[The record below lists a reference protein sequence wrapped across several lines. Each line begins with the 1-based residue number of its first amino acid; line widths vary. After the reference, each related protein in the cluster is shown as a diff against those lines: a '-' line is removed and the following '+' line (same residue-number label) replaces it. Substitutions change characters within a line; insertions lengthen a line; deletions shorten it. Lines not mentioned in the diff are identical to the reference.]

1 MAFLPSFQEA
11 IQSHTGGIL
20 YFLGERDKS
29 SQLDLSPDV
38 SNVEQGYL
46 EFSHSWG
53 RNDAWGYMLNSVIG
67 ETKALSPTILCEPFP
82 PKFSSGEVGW
92 KTWLG
97 YTLASPGF
105 PEKQQIV
112 RRVGTIT
119 TWQYS
124 GKVLEGYNRLVLDLQ
139 DLLVRGQIWNEN
151 SLLLAGYPST
161 NARPLE
167 QVYHFRKPV
176 EVSLFLEMNP
186 FLIPLLEEA
195 YDHIRKYFPSSNL
208 FLEVIAD
215 PEVIDE
221 RQLIIFIDANHGLD
235 EASEALDR
243 LDKDWW
249 LDVMERA
256 QEKLCITLEFQ

>member
-11 IQSHTGGIL
+11 LQSHTGGIL
-20 YFLGERDKS
+20 YFLGELDKS
-29 SQLDLSPDV
+29 SPVDPGPDV
-38 SNVEQGYL
+38 SNVWQGYF
-46 EFSHSWG
+46 EFSQSWG
-53 RNDAWGYMLNSVIG
+53 RNDAWEYMLNSVIG
-67 ETKALSPTILCEPFP
+67 ETKALSPTILYEPFP
-82 PKFSSGEVGW
+82 PKFSSSEMGW

-97 YTLASPGF
+97 YALASPGF
-105 PEKQQIV
+105 PEQQQIV
-112 RRVGTIT
+112 RREGTRT

-124 GKVLEGYNRLVLDLQ
+124 GKVLEGYHRLVLDLQ
-139 DLLVRGQIWNEN
+139 DLLIRGQIWNEN

-161 NARPLE
+161 NARSLE

-176 EVSLFLEMNP
+176 EVSLFLEKNP

-195 YDHIRKYFPSSNL
+195 YDYIRKYFPSSTL
-208 FLEVIAD
+208 FLEVVAD

-221 RQLIIFIDANHGLD
+221 RQLIIFIDANQGQD

-249 LDVMERA
+249 LDALERA
-256 QEKLCITLEFQ
+256 QEKLCITLEF